1 MEVYMKF
8 LNKIERKFGKYA
20 IHNLMNY
27 VIGLYVVGFIINLIN
42 PDLMNYLTLDID
54 QVLRGQVW
62 RLVTF
67 LIQVPSFKGFNLFFF
82 LVEMYLYYWIGNSL
96 ERSWG
101 AFRFNLYFFSGIL
114 FNILATVV
122 IYAVTGYSAPFGL
135 TYINQAMFFAFAALY
150 PNVELLLM
158 FVLPIK
164 VKYLAYLYAIIYGV
178 EVYSIAKSG
187 GTGLFQGIA
196 MVIAILNFLIFFF
209 ATRNYRRISPKE
221 YKRRANYKRQVRNA
235 HNPDNVI
242 QFHGRSTVTRHKC
255 AVCGRTELDD
265 ESLEFRFCSKCDGN
279 YEYCMDH
286 LYTHE
291 HVHREDREQDS

>member
-1 MEVYMKF
+1 MKF
-8 LNKIERKFGKYA
+8 LNKMERKFGKYA

-27 VIGLYVVGFIINLIN
+27 VIGLYVVGFIITLIN
-42 PDLMNYLTLDID
+42 PNLFYFLTLDID
-54 QVLRGQVW
+54 KVLQGQVW

-67 LIQVPSFKGFNLFFF
+67 LIQVPVLSGMGMFTF
-82 LVEMYLYYWIGNSL
+82 LIQMYLYYMIGNSL

-122 IYAVTGYSAPFGL
+122 IYAVSGISYPFGL
-135 TYINQAMFFAFAALY
+135 SYINQAMFFAFAALY

-158 FVLPIK
+158 YILPIK
-164 VKYLAYLYAIIYGV
+164 VKYLGYFYAIVYGY
-178 EVYSIAKSG
+178 EVYMVVKNGFWAE
-187 GTGLFQGIA
+187 GIA
-196 MVIAILNFLIFFF
+196 AVLAILNFLIFFF

-221 YKRRANYKRQVRNA
+221 YKRRANYKRQVRKA

-242 QFHGRSTVTRHKC
+242 QFQGRTTVTRHKC

-265 ESLEFRFCSKCDGN
+265 DSLEFRFCSKCDGN

-291 HVHREDREQDS
+291 HVHRDDREKDS